1 MKNSMLQ
8 LRGESG
14 DGVDVKPLS
23 FLEMLQSTLWAAM
36 GVQKSENRKRDFTR
50 GKAHHFI
57 LMGIGF
63 TAFFVCA
70 MVSIVHLVINLSG
83 AG

>member
-1 MKNSMLQ
+1 MTNSTLQ
-8 LRGESG
+8 LRTEGGESENT
-14 DGVDVKPLS
+14 KPLS

-36 GVQKSENRKRDFTR
+36 GVQKYENRKRDFER

-70 MVSIVHLVINLSG
+70 MVSIVHLVINL
-83 AG
+83 AGS